1 MPCDEE
7 TLPLWLLRR
16 LLRELLSF
24 LHVPF
29 TAVEAIQKVPC
40 DEETLPPWK
49 TAVIFGLCC

>member
-7 TLPLWLLRR
+7 TLPLWLLLR

-40 DEETLPPWK
+40 DEETLPR
-49 TAVIFGLCC
+49 